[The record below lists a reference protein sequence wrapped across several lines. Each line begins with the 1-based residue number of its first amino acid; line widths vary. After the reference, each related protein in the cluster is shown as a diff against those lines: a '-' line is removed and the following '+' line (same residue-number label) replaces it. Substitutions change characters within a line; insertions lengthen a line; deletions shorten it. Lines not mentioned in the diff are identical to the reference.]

1 MKAGIYPDE
10 RVIKVDNYALGEFRT
25 CPRKFQHRIEQNLVP
40 GGFMADPHSVKI
52 PDAPLLF
59 GIAIHKALDAMF
71 MQESLEIAQEEFL
84 EAYQPVPED
93 ARRTPGRGLRL
104 LEAYWKRWRDDDKAY
119 DTVTSE
125 LYFEFELGSM
135 PVYGESWTVVY
146 GGLVDKILDLDGKL
160 LCMDNKT
167 STWESQYLVPS
178 FQLSNQFIGYVW
190 ATQQI
195 PQYESCNDFI
205 VDVLLISPKND
216 SFFRSELNMSQEI
229 IDEWKRGIIVTCQ
242 QILSMHKDK
251 FFPMYGKDACTSWN
265 RLCPYFDIC
274 GASHGFRD
282 TVQNTQYSKL
292 VWDTS
297 DR

>member
-1 MKAGIYPDE
+1 
-10 RVIKVDNYALGEFRT
+10 
-25 CPRKFQHRIEQNLVP
+25 
-40 GGFMADPHSVKI
+40 MADPHSIKI

-93 ARRTPGRGLRL
+93 IRRTPGRGLRL
-104 LEAYWKRWRDDDKAY
+104 LEAYWKRWHEDDSRY

-135 PVYGESWTVVY
+135 PVYGETWKVVY
-146 GGLVDKILDLDGKL
+146 GGLVDKILAVDNKL
-160 LCMDNKT
+160 LCMDHKT

-195 PQYESCNDFI
+195 PEYENCNDFI

-216 SFFRSELNMSQEI
+216 SFFRSELNMSQDI
-229 IDEWKRGIIVTCQ
+229 IDEWKRGIIVTCK
-242 QILSMHKDK
+242 QILSMHKDE

-297 DR
+297 AR